1 LVEKGQEEA
10 LKMLKDY
17 FFIAFGSLRKRFLR
31 TSLTMLGIF
40 VGIAA
45 VVALISLGQGMQAA
59 INQQFSSIGTD
70 KIIVQGA
77 SAGFGPPGQNTAG
90 VLTEDDLRLV
100 RQVPGVLRA
109 ASRLIRSVS
118 VEYSDSVEVI
128 IGASLPMVNEDRDL
142 VVESLNVKV
151 EQGRLL
157 KASDSGKILVGEH
170 FWSDDHFDKPIVV
183 GTKLLLNGKQFE
195 VVGLLKKGA
204 AFINDAIL
212 MNEDDLEKII
222 AKSDELSAIVAQ
234 VGAGENPSEVADRVL
249 RAIRRDRH
257 QKEGFEDV
265 TVGTSEELIS
275 SINTI
280 LGVVQ
285 AVFIGI
291 AAISLLVGGIG
302 IMNTMYTSVLER
314 TRDIGIMK
322 AIGARNSDVMWI
334 FLFEAGLL
342 GMAGGGI
349 GVLIGVGLSK
359 MVELVGQ
366 GFAGSV
372 LKASFPWYLIVG
384 ALLFSFVVGCLSGVL
399 PARQASKLPPVEA
412 LRAD

>member
-1 LVEKGQEEA
+1 VI
-10 LKMLKDY
+10 KDY
-17 FFIAFGSLRKRFLR
+17 FVIALGSLRKRFLR

-40 VGIAA
+40 IGIAA

-59 INQQFSSIGTD
+59 INGQFASIGTD

-90 VLTEDDLRLV
+90 VVTEHDLDLV
-100 RQVPGVLRA
+100 RQIPGVLRA
-109 ASRLIRSVS
+109 APRIIRSTT
-118 VEYSDSVEVI
+118 VEFAESTEVI
-128 IGASLPMVNEDRDL
+128 ITGSLPTLPEDRDL

-151 EQGRLL
+151 EQGRML
-157 KASDSGKILVGEH
+157 KSSDSGKIIVGEH
-170 FWSDDHFDKPIVV
+170 YWKEEHFDKPVV
-183 GTKLLLNGKQFE
+183 IGSKLLINGKQFE

-204 AFINDAIL
+204 AFINSAFL

-222 AKSDELSAIVAQ
+222 TKSDELSAIVAQ
-234 VGAGENPSEVADRVL
+234 VSGSPSDVADRVL

-265 TVGTSEELIS
+265 TVSTSEDLIG

-322 AIGARNSDVMWI
+322 AIGARNSDVLWI
-334 FLFEAGLL
+334 FLLESGLL
-342 GMAGGGI
+342 GMAGGAI
-349 GVLIGVGLSK
+349 GVAIGVGLSK
-359 MVELVGQ
+359 LVEFFGQ
-366 GFAGSV
+366 GVVGNV

-384 ALLFSFVVGCLSGVL
+384 ALAFSFFVGMLSGVL

>member
-1 LVEKGQEEA
+1 
-10 LKMLKDY
+10 MIKDY

-31 TSLTMLGIF
+31 TALTMLGIF

-100 RQVPGVLRA
+100 RQVPGILRA
-109 ASRLIRSVS
+109 APRLIRSVS

-151 EQGRLL
+151 EHGRML
-157 KASDSGKILVGEH
+157 KASDSGKVLVGEH
-170 FWSDDHFDKPIVV
+170 FWSEEHFDKPIVV
-183 GTKLLLNGKQFE
+183 GSKLLLNGKQFE

-212 MNEDDLEKII
+212 MNEDDLKKII

-234 VGAGENPSEVADRVL
+234 VVAGEAPSEVSDRVL

-265 TVGTSEELIS
+265 TVGTSEDLID

-314 TRDIGIMK
+314 THDIGIMK
-322 AIGARNSDVMWI
+322 AIGARNSDVLWI
-334 FLFEAGLL
+334 FLMESGLL
-342 GMAGGGI
+342 GMAGGAV

-359 MVELVGQ
+359 LVEFVGQ

-384 ALLFSFVVGCLSGVL
+384 ALLFSFIVGCLSGVL

>member
-1 LVEKGQEEA
+1 
-10 LKMLKDY
+10 MLKDY
-17 FFIAFGSLRKRFLR
+17 FFIAFGSLKKRFLR

-40 VGIAA
+40 IGIAA

-59 INQQFSSIGTD
+59 INGQFASIGTD

-90 VLTEDDLRLV
+90 VVTEHDLDLV

-109 ASRLIRSVS
+109 APRFIRSTT
-118 VEYSDSVEVI
+118 VEFSDSTEVI
-128 IGASLPMVNEDRDL
+128 VTASLPMIAEDRDL
-142 VVESLNVKV
+142 VIESLNVKA
-151 EQGRLL
+151 EQGRML
-157 KASDSGKILVGEH
+157 KASDSGKIMVGEH
-170 FWSDDHFDKPIVV
+170 YWKEEHFGKPIVV
-183 GTKLLLNGKQFE
+183 GSKLLINGKQFE
-195 VVGLLKKGA
+195 VVGLMKKGA
-204 AFINDAIL
+204 AFINSAFL
-212 MNEDDLEKII
+212 MNQDDLEKII
-222 AKSDELSAIVAQ
+222 QKSDELSAIVAQ
-234 VGAGENPSEVADRVL
+234 VSGSPSDVADRVL
-249 RAIRRDRH
+249 RALRRDRH

-265 TVGTSEELIS
+265 TVSTSEDLIG

-322 AIGARNSDVMWI
+322 AIGARNSDVLWI
-334 FLFEAGLL
+334 FLLESGLL
-342 GMAGGGI
+342 GMAGGGV

-359 MVELVGQ
+359 LVEFFGQ

-384 ALLFSFVVGCLSGVL
+384 ALAFSFFVGMISGVL

>member
-1 LVEKGQEEA
+1 
-10 LKMLKDY
+10 MLKDY
-17 FFIAFGSLRKRFLR
+17 FVIALGSLRKRFLR

-59 INQQFSSIGTD
+59 INGQFASIGTD

-90 VLTEDDLRLV
+90 IVTDGDLDLV
-100 RQVPGVLRA
+100 RNVPGVLRA
-109 ASRLIRSVS
+109 APRFIRSTT
-118 VEYSDSVEVI
+118 VEFGETAESI
-128 IGASLPMVNEDRDL
+128 ITSSLPMLSEDRDL

-151 EQGRLL
+151 DQGRML

-170 FWSDDHFDKPIVV
+170 YWKEEHFDKPIVV
-183 GTKLLLNGKQFE
+183 GSKLLINGKQFE
-195 VVGLLKKGA
+195 VVGLMKKGA
-204 AFINDAIL
+204 AFINGAFL
-212 MNEDDLEKII
+212 MNQDDLEKIV
-222 AKSDELSAIVAQ
+222 ARSDELSAIVAQ
-234 VGAGENPSEVADRVL
+234 VSGSPSDVADRVL

-257 QKEGFEDV
+257 QKEGFEDI
-265 TVGTSEELIS
+265 TVSTSEDLIG

-322 AIGARNSDVMWI
+322 AIGARNSDVLWL
-334 FLFEAGLL
+334 FLIESGLL
-342 GMAGGGI
+342 GLTGGAI

-359 MVELVGQ
+359 LVEFFGQ

-384 ALLFSFVVGCLSGVL
+384 ALAFSFFVGMISGVL

>member
-1 LVEKGQEEA
+1 
-10 LKMLKDY
+10 MFKDY

-40 VGIAA
+40 IGIAA

-109 ASRLIRSVS
+109 APRLIRSVS

-128 IGASLPMVNEDRDL
+128 IGASLPMVNDDRDL

-151 EQGRLL
+151 EHGRML
-157 KASDSGKILVGEH
+157 KSSDSGKILVGEH
-170 FWSDDHFDKPIVV
+170 YWKQAHFDRPIVV

-204 AFINDAIL
+204 AFINSAIL

-265 TVGTSEELIS
+265 TVGTSEDLIS

-322 AIGARNSDVMWI
+322 AIGARNSDVLWI
-334 FLFEAGLL
+334 FLLESGLL
-342 GMAGGGI
+342 GMAGGGV

-359 MVELVGQ
+359 LVELVGQ

-399 PARQASKLPPVEA
+399 PARQASKLPPVDA